1 MANVLNSKE
10 FNIWEENETV
20 FLLFIDTFTE
30 TVYFYNTNP
39 DTFIPM
45 LKRLKGWQTDIKS
58 EPPTW
63 IDSFKT
69 VTYSVYDNPLNIYLL
84 LLSTAAY

>member
-45 LKRLKGWQTDIKS
+45 LKRLKG
-58 EPPTW
+58 
-63 IDSFKT
+63 
-69 VTYSVYDNPLNIYLL
+69 
-84 LLSTAAY
+84 